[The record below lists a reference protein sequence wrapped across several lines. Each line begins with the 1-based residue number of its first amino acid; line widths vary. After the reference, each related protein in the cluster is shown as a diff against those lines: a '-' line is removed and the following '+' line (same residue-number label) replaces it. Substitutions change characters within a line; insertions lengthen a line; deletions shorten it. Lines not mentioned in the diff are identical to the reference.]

1 MPRSNDVIMAKSI
14 YDENEILPE
23 ALVIS
28 KQPDLKQ
35 SLVNPDMERSNNR
48 YHDANAH
55 SDDCNG
61 CCDCDGCCD
70 GCCDNDMLL
79 CCFICYMCND

>member
-1 MPRSNDVIMAKSI
+1 MTRPNDVIIAKSI
-14 YDENEILPE
+14 YNENEILPE
-23 ALVIS
+23 AIVIS

-35 SLVNPDMERSNNR
+35 SLINPDMERTNNR

-55 SDDCNG
+55 SD
-61 CCDCDGCCD
+61 DCDGCCD

>member
-23 ALVIS
+23 ALVVS

-55 SDDCNG
+55 NDG
-61 CCDCDGCCD
+61 CDGCCD

-79 CCFICYMCND
+79 CCFICFMCNE

>member
-1 MPRSNDVIMAKSI
+1 MPRPTDVIMAKSI
-14 YDENEILPE
+14 YDDNESLPE

-35 SLVNPDMERSNNR
+35 SLINPDMERSNNR

-61 CCDCDGCCD
+61 CCDGCCE
-70 GCCDNDMLL
+70 GCCDNDTLLLL
-79 CCFICYMCND
+79 CCICCICDN

>member
-23 ALVIS
+23 ALVVS

-55 SDDCNG
+55 NDG
-61 CCDCDGCCD
+61 CDGCCD

>member
-55 SDDCNG
+55 SDDCE
-61 CCDCDGCCD
+61 GCCD

>member
-48 YHDANAH
+48 WHDANAH
-55 SDDCNG
+55 NDDCG
-61 CCDCDGCCD
+61 GCCD

>member
-1 MPRSNDVIMAKSI
+1 MPRPTDVVMAKSI
-14 YDENEILPE
+14 YDDNELLPE

-28 KQPDLKQ
+28 KQPDLKHD
-35 SLVNPDMERSNNR
+35 LINPDMERSNNR

-55 SDDCNG
+55 ND
-61 CCDCDGCCD
+61 DCDGCCD

-79 CCFICYMCND
+79 CCFICYMCSD